1 MRKIIL
7 IAVLLSV
14 SIVLY
19 LVYEFK
25 LVNDCIPVF
34 IGLFGV
40 FGLKLL
46 TLLVDGTLTI
56 LLNSFINDSPNKLHE
71 LLEIK

>member
-1 MRKIIL
+1 MLVMRIITL
-7 IAVLLSV
+7 IAALLSV

-25 LVNDCIPVF
+25 PVNDRISVF

-40 FGLKLL
+40 LGSMLL
-46 TLLVDGTLTI
+46 ALLVDSTLTV
-56 LLNSFINDSPNKLHE
+56 LLNSFY
-71 LLEIK
+71 